1 MAREWGGE
9 NREGSLDDRHEG
21 GRMDVVGGR
30 MDKGVGGWM
39 RGWYDRRGCGRTDER
54 VEGQMSGWEDGYK

>member
-1 MAREWGGE
+1 MSYEKPSPCLITLSLHPNRAWHRMAREWGGE

-39 RGWYDRRGCGRTDER
+39 RGW
-54 VEGQMSGWEDGYK
+54 

>member
-1 MAREWGGE
+1 MSYEKPSPCLITLSLHPDRAWHRMAREWGGE

-39 RGWYDRRGCGRTDER
+39 RGW
-54 VEGQMSGWEDGYK
+54 